1 MVVVVVVVAVIVV
14 IVVVVIG
21 VVGVVGVVGGGD
33 MVIVIAADIS
43 LAFYKTPL
51 CLWTGGGRVEWVMII
66 AIWFPV
72 GL

>member
-1 MVVVVVVVAVIVV
+1 MVVVVVVAVIVV

-33 MVIVIAADIS
+33 MVIVIVADIS
-43 LAFYKTPL
+43 LAFYKLPPL
-51 CLWTGGGRVEWVMII
+51 RRWTGWGRMEWVMII